1 MRQYGFSLTQ
11 ENCRSGHI
19 YWRNLNEKLHF
30 LCSVTCRCR
39 LNVIMTYGA
48 SFTKAWTRGRSRNWR
63 CSIKKAG
70 FKNFAIFLETP
81 VLELCCKFMKKWF
94 QHEFFLWILQKFLRT
109 STLKNICWRLLLQRA
124 THLLFYVVF
133 YMFKD
138 SHPEV
143 FLGKDVLNICSKF
156 TGEHPCRSAISIKL
170 LCNFIEIVL
179 RHRCSLVNLL
189 HISRTSFLKS
199 TSGWLLLNVTFIVN
213 FSWMGWDLNFFE
225 WKVRNWF
232 HLCDT
237 NRHFTSLF

>member
-133 YMFKD
+133 YNVQRQP
-138 SHPEV
+138 SR
-143 FLGKDVLNICSKF
+143 GVLRKRC
-156 TGEHPCRSAISIKL
+156 TEHMQQIYRRTPMPK
-170 LCNFIEIVL
+170 CNFNKVAMQL
-179 RHRCSLVNLL
+179 YWN
-189 HISRTSFLKS
+189 RTSA
-199 TSGWLLLNVTFIVN
+199 
-213 FSWMGWDLNFFE
+213 
-225 WKVRNWF
+225 
-232 HLCDT
+232 
-237 NRHFTSLF
+237 